1 MWQKMADP
9 IQSLWFGEELSFL
22 EQMSIK
28 SFINHGHPYHLY
40 LYQRFNNVPAGV
52 IIEDANKI
60 IPQKE
65 IFTDHYGSFAT
76 FSDLFR
82 YKLLLDK
89 GGWWVDVDTICLRPF
104 DFNTE
109 YVFSSENLNNTSGK
123 KTRVNSGMIKM
134 PQGCNFAE
142 RCYLDSCRIALSLKP
157 RVLLRSNMRT
167 FFKRDLIKIRMPHWG
182 VAGPV
187 LLDVLVPEY
196 GLSKF
201 VQNPEVF
208 CPLNHFD
215 FKKAINSN
223 WSFRIPSNAYSIHF
237 WNELWRRDNI
247 DKNIIYDQNCLYG
260 RFQREILNIDNTLF

>member
-1 MWQKMADP
+1 
-9 IQSLWFGEELSFL
+9 
-22 EQMSIK
+22 
-28 SFINHGHPYHLY
+28 
-40 LYQRFNNVPAGV
+40 
-52 IIEDANKI
+52 
-60 IPQKE
+60 
-65 IFTDHYGSFAT
+65 
-76 FSDLFR
+76 
-82 YKLLLDK
+82 
-89 GGWWVDVDTICLRPF
+89 
-104 DFNTE
+104 
-109 YVFSSENLNNTSGK
+109 
-123 KTRVNSGMIKM
+123 MIKM